1 MDKSHSTIT
10 ITFGEV
16 AENHA
21 RMQQI
26 GELANSGISIE
37 ELKLAQ
43 SKFEA
48 LGCRCEY
55 IDLNNALPQD
65 ASIRPT
71 TDRIDSAD
79 KHLQE
84 SGTQAAEPAAFLI
97 IRGGIEKVIG
107 LSADALFDEHKVLPV
122 DKHAFMYGR
131 VVNKHARHNL
141 CFSDVDQEPKYE
153 EGKGRIISF
162 ARLPL
167 TSQIRARLPSLVG
180 PKAVGLQA
188 EGNYYYDVA
197 KCGIGFHGDGE
208 RRIVIAARLGA
219 SMPIHYQW
227 FYQNKPVGSRV
238 ESIINHG
245 DIYIMSEKAVGTDW
259 KTRSKYTLRH
269 AAGCPK
275 FLKIDGK

>member
-1 MDKSHSTIT
+1 MDKTHSTIT
-10 ITFGEV
+10 LTFGEV

-26 GELANSGISIE
+26 GEIANSGISID

-48 LGCRCEY
+48 LGCRTEY
-55 IDLNNALPQD
+55 IDLNSALE
-65 ASIRPT
+65 ATIT
-71 TDRIDSAD
+71 TA
-79 KHLQE
+79 K
-84 SGTQAAEPAAFLI
+84 PAALLI
-97 IRGGIEKVIG
+97 IRNAIDKLLGV
-107 LSADALFDEHKVLPV
+107 SADALFDEHKDLPV
-122 DKHAFMYGR
+122 DKHALMYGR

-141 CFSDVDQEPKYE
+141 CFSDVDQEPDYE
-153 EGKGRIISF
+153 DGKGRIVSF

-167 TSQIRARLPSLVG
+167 TSQIRAKLSDLVG

-188 EGNYYYDVA
+188 EGNYYYDIS

-227 FYQNKPVGSRV
+227 FHQNTPVGNRV
-238 ESIINHG
+238 EAIINNG
-245 DIYIMSEKAVGTDW
+245 DMYIMSEKAVGTDW
-259 KTRSKYTLRH
+259 KTRSIYTIRH
-269 AAGCPK
+269 AAGCHK
-275 FLKIDGK
+275 FLKI

>member
-1 MDKSHSTIT
+1 MDKIHSTIT
-10 ITFGEV
+10 LTFGEV

-26 GELANSGISIE
+26 GELANSGISID

-48 LGCRCEY
+48 LGCRTEY
-55 IDLNNALPQD
+55 IDLNAALE
-65 ASIRPT
+65 ASIT
-71 TDRIDSAD
+71 TA
-79 KHLQE
+79 K
-84 SGTQAAEPAAFLI
+84 PAALLI
-97 IRGGIEKVIG
+97 LRNGVDKLLGTT
-107 LSADALFDEHKVLPV
+107 ADALFDEHKDLPV
-122 DKHAFMYGR
+122 DKHALMYGR

-141 CFSDVDQEPKYE
+141 CFSDADQEPDYE
-153 EGKGRIISF
+153 DGKGRIISF

-167 TSQIRARLPSLVG
+167 TSQIRAKLPDLIG

-188 EGNYYYDVA
+188 EGNYYYDIS

-227 FYQNKPVGSRV
+227 FHQNKPVGNRV
-238 ESIINHG
+238 EAIINHG
-245 DIYIMSEKAVGTDW
+245 DMYIMSEKAVGTDW
-259 KTRSKYTLRH
+259 KTRSTYTLRH

-275 FLKIDGK
+275 FLKI

>member
-1 MDKSHSTIT
+1 MDKKHSTFT
-10 ITFGEV
+10 LTFGEV

-26 GELANSGISIE
+26 GELATSGISIE

-43 SKFEA
+43 SKFDA
-48 LGCRCEY
+48 VGCKCEY
-55 IDLNNALPQD
+55 IDINAALPQD
-65 ASIRPT
+65 VLFDELHKVGFGI
-71 TDRIDSAD
+71 
-79 KHLQE
+79 K
-84 SGTQAAEPAAFLI
+84 PAAILI
-97 IRGGIEKVIG
+97 IRGGVEKLLGV
-107 LSADALFDEHKVLPV
+107 SADALFDEHKDLPV
-122 DKHAFMYGR
+122 DKHALMYGR

-141 CFSDVDQEPKYE
+141 CFSDVDQDPDYE
-153 EGKGRIISF
+153 HGKGRIISF
-162 ARLPL
+162 ARLPF
-167 TSQIRARLPSLVG
+167 TSQIRAKLPEFVG
-180 PKAVGLQA
+180 PKAIGLQA

-238 ESIINHG
+238 EAIINHG

-259 KTRSKYTLRH
+259 KTRSQYTLRH

-275 FLKIDGK
+275 YLKI